1 MRPERRTIVILILT
15 VLLLAFFLRNANLHQ
30 VWVEM
35 RRARLDLLV
44 LATTITA
51 AAYPIRALRWWYLL
65 LPIGRVRLLTAFR
78 TTVIGFSAS
87 FFLPLRAGEFVRP
100 YLLARHEGISA
111 TATFATVVLERLLDA
126 ATVLLLLGTFLL
138 LFDPGIATAD
148 PRMFGAVKFFGA
160 LSAAAALVALF
171 SMFSLAGHP
180 ERLGRAAL
188 RVERLLP
195 ARAAPIVSGVV
206 QRFAEGLAVMRQPRR
221 LLVAVALSL
230 PLWLS
235 IALGIWLVSR
245 AFYIDLPYTGSFLLM
260 ALVVIGVA
268 APTPGAIG
276 GFHAAYQF
284 GAIAFYDVPNDT
296 AVGAA
301 VVLHAVSWVPVTVLG
316 IVFMAREGL
325 NLSRMR
331 SLAWRS
337 GQAAPPDRGAA
348 RAAEP
353 GSAPAN
359 GSGGS
364 TAALVALQAG
374 DQGEPG

>member
-1 MRPERRTIVILILT
+1 MRPERRTIVILTLT
-15 VLLLAFFLRNANLHQ
+15 VLLLAFFLRNANLQQ
-30 VWVEM
+30 VWAEM

-51 AAYPIRALRWWYLL
+51 ATYLIRALRWWYLL
-65 LPIGRVRLLTAFR
+65 LPIGRVRLSTAFR
-78 TTVIGFSAS
+78 TTVIGFAAS
-87 FFLPLRAGEFVRP
+87 FCLPLRAGEIVRP
-100 YLLARHEGISA
+100 YLLARREGLSA
-111 TATFATVVLERLLDA
+111 TATFATIVVERLLDA

-138 LFDPGIATAD
+138 LFDPQIATVD
-148 PRMFGAVKFFGA
+148 PRVLGAVQFVGA
-160 LSAAAALVALF
+160 LSAAGALVALF

-180 ERLGRAAL
+180 EKLGRVAL
-188 RVERLLP
+188 RVERIVP
-195 ARAAPIVSGVV
+195 ARGAQIVAGVV
-206 QRFAEGLAVMRQPRR
+206 QSFTEGLAVMRQPRR

-235 IALGIWLVSR
+235 LALGIWLVSR
-245 AFYIDLPYTGSFLLM
+245 AFHIGLPYTGSFLLM

-276 GFHAAYQF
+276 GFHAAYRF
-284 GAIAFYDVPNDT
+284 GAVAFYHVPNDT

-301 VVLHAVSWVPVTVLG
+301 VVLHAVSWVPVTLLG
-316 IVFMAREGL
+316 IVFMIREGL
-325 NLSRMR
+325 NPSRMR

-337 GQAAPPDRGAA
+337 GQAAPPDRRAA

-353 GSAPAN
+353 GSAPAK

-364 TAALVALQAG
+364 AAVLVSQQAG

>member
-15 VLLLAFFLRNANLHQ
+15 VLLLAFFLRNANLQQ
-30 VWVEM
+30 VWAEM

-51 AAYPIRALRWWYLL
+51 ATYPIRALRWWYLL

-78 TTVIGFSAS
+78 TTVIGFAAN

-100 YLLARHEGISA
+100 YLLARREGISA
-111 TATFATVVLERLLDA
+111 TATFATIVLERLLDA
-126 ATVLLLLGTFLL
+126 ATVLLLLGTCLL
-138 LFDPGIATAD
+138 LFDPRIATVD
-148 PRMFGAVKFFGA
+148 PGMFAAVKFFGA
-160 LSAAAALVALF
+160 LSAAGALVALF

-180 ERLGRAAL
+180 EKLGRAAL
-188 RVERLLP
+188 RVERVLP

-245 AFYIDLPYTGSFLLM
+245 AFHIDLPYTGSFLLM

-276 GFHAAYQF
+276 GFHAAYQV

-331 SLAWRS
+331 GLAWRS
-337 GQAAPPDRGAA
+337 GQAAPPDRGSA

-353 GSAPAN
+353 GSAPAK

-364 TAALVALQAG
+364 TAALVALQAE

>member
-1 MRPERRTIVILILT
+1 MRPERRTIVILTLT
-15 VLLLAFFLRNANLHQ
+15 VLLLAFFLRNANLQH
-30 VWVEM
+30 VWAEM
-35 RRARLDLLV
+35 RRARLDLLIV
-44 LATTITA
+44 ATTITA
-51 AAYPIRALRWWYLL
+51 AAYVIRALRWWYLL
-65 LPIGRVRLLTAFR
+65 LPIGRVRLSTAFR
-78 TTVIGFSAS
+78 TTVIGFAAS
-87 FFLPLRAGEFVRP
+87 FFLPFRAGEFVRP

-111 TATFATVVLERLLDA
+111 TATFATIVLERLLDA
-126 ATVLLLLGTFLL
+126 GTVLLLLGTFLL
-138 LFDPGIATAD
+138 LFDPGIAMAD

-160 LSAAAALVALF
+160 LSAAGALVALF
-171 SMFSLAGHP
+171 SMFLLAGHP
-180 ERLGRAAL
+180 EKLGRAAL

-206 QRFAEGLAVMRQPRR
+206 QRFAEGLGVMRQPRR

-235 IALGIWLVSR
+235 FALGIWLVSR

-276 GFHAAYQF
+276 GFHAAYQV

-301 VVLHAVSWVPVTVLG
+301 VVLHAVSWLPVTALG
-316 IVFMAREGL
+316 VVFMAREGL

-337 GQAAPPDRGAA
+337 GQAAVPDPGAA

-353 GSAPAN
+353 GSAPAK

-364 TAALVALQAG
+364 TAVPVSLQGG
-374 DQGEPG
+374 DQEEPG

>member
-1 MRPERRTIVILILT
+1 MRPERRTIVILTLT
-15 VLLLAFFLRNANLHQ
+15 VLLLAFFLRNANLQH
-30 VWVEM
+30 VWAEM
-35 RRARLDLLV
+35 RRARLDLLIV
-44 LATTITA
+44 ATTITA
-51 AAYPIRALRWWYLL
+51 AAYVIRALRWWYLL
-65 LPIGRVRLLTAFR
+65 LPIGRVRLSTAFR
-78 TTVIGFSAS
+78 TTVIGFAAS
-87 FFLPLRAGEFVRP
+87 FFLPFRAGEFVRP

-111 TATFATVVLERLLDA
+111 TATFATIVLERLLDA
-126 ATVLLLLGTFLL
+126 GTVLLLLGTFLL
-138 LFDPGIATAD
+138 LFDPGIAMAD

-160 LSAAAALVALF
+160 LAAAGALVALF
-171 SMFSLAGHP
+171 SMFLLAGHP
-180 ERLGRAAL
+180 EKLGRAAL

-206 QRFAEGLAVMRQPRR
+206 QRFAEGLGVMRQPRR

-235 IALGIWLVSR
+235 FALGIWLVSR

-260 ALVVIGVA
+260 ALVVISVA

-276 GFHAAYQF
+276 GFHAAYQV

-301 VVLHAVSWVPVTVLG
+301 VVLHAVSWLPVTALG
-316 IVFMAREGL
+316 VVFMAREGL

-337 GQAAPPDRGAA
+337 GQAAVPDPGAA

-353 GSAPAN
+353 GSAPAK

-364 TAALVALQAG
+364 TAVPVSLQGG
-374 DQGEPG
+374 DQEEPG

>member
-15 VLLLAFFLRNANLHQ
+15 VLLLAFFLRNANLQH
-30 VWVEM
+30 VWAEM

-78 TTVIGFSAS
+78 TTVIGFAAS

-100 YLLARHEGISA
+100 YLLARHERISRHGG
-111 TATFATVVLERLLDA
+111 VCHDRPSA
-126 ATVLLLLGTFLL
+126 ATGRRHRAALVGHVF
-138 LFDPGIATAD
+138 AVVR
-148 PRMFGAVKFFGA
+148 PRDRHGRPANVRGCEVFGA
-160 LSAAAALVALF
+160 LSAAGALVALF
-171 SMFSLAGHP
+171 GMFSLAGHP
-180 ERLGRAAL
+180 EKLGRAAL
-188 RVERLLP
+188 RIERLLP

-245 AFYIDLPYTGSFLLM
+245 AFYIDLPYAGSFLLM

-268 APTPGAIG
+268 APTPGAVG
-276 GFHAAYQF
+276 GFTPP
-284 GAIAFYDVPNDT
+284 IRLV
-296 AVGAA
+296 
-301 VVLHAVSWVPVTVLG
+301 
-316 IVFMAREGL
+316 R
-325 NLSRMR
+325 SRFTMSR
-331 SLAWRS
+331 TTRRLAQRWCCMPFH
-337 GQAAPPDRGAA
+337 GCP
-348 RAAEP
+348 
-353 GSAPAN
+353 
-359 GSGGS
+359 
-364 TAALVALQAG
+364 
-374 DQGEPG
+374 